1 MTSALASANNP
12 LLVSRTA
19 ARHAFRDALRL
30 FVGRGKRFSVKQ
42 ASNGSGVPDRM
53 IECFMS
59 DPESGDYRKPDLEE
73 ALSLAS
79 LLGPEFTCEWLHLAH
94 QGAFWLPDEGETPP
108 GAIAAD
114 NAEDNAVLTRAAVD
128 GRFDRAERPGLREVG
143 VRMMTRGAHLHRIGR
158 AA

>member
-1 MTSALASANNP
+1 MSASPSANNE
-12 LLVSRTA
+12 LLVSRSS
-19 ARHAFRDALRL
+19 ARSQFRDALRM
-30 FVGRGKRFSVKQ
+30 FIGRGKRFSVKQ

-59 DPESGDYRKPDLEE
+59 DPDGEHYRKPDLEE

-79 LLGPEFTCEWLHLAH
+79 FIGPDFTCEWLHLAH
-94 QGAFWLPDEGETPP
+94 QGAFWLPDAEDLPP

-114 NAEDNAVLTRAAVD
+114 NAEDNAVVTRAASD
-128 GRFDRAERPGLREVG
+128 GKFDAHEKPGLRVIG
-143 VRMMTRGAHLHRIGR
+143 TRMMSRGAHLHAIGR